1 MIKDCRV
8 TLNNEYVTV
17 VDFEGIDI
25 QLPAIGRKANKIKV
39 EYKDGK
45 YTVLPDNYTEAVQE
59 VEEVEISET
68 ESKPK
73 KNFEPKVKTS
83 IVARPIFKSAYERYE
98 WHMQNGCICQED
110 RTWLANYIK
119 SDEYKEIY
127 S

>member
-8 TLNNEYVTV
+8 TLNNECVTV
-17 VDFEGIDI
+17 VNFEGIDV
-25 QLPAIGRKANKIKV
+25 QLPSIGRKAEKIKV

-73 KNFEPKVKTS
+73 KNRNKKTTNEN
-83 IVARPIFKSAYERYE
+83 ANKQTA
-98 WHMQNGCICQED
+98 ED
-110 RTWLANYIK
+110 
-119 SDEYKEIY
+119 
-127 S
+127 